1 MIIMFGV
8 PLYHHHSNRCA
19 HHEYQQVSCALCGW
33 PMFLWISITTFP
45 IIPIII
51 IIIII
56 INRFHVLSVVGR
68 CVVRNVHKGAHTLS
82 WSVISSGIVMMMIMI

>member
-51 IIIII
+51 IIIIT
-56 INRFHVLSVVGR
+56 RPRPAFGRLGLGGLSRGY
-68 CVVRNVHKGAHTLS
+68 
-82 WSVISSGIVMMMIMI
+82 SSNG